1 VFRVSDTVRLQL
13 VHPEVLRGTTR
24 GNTTGTE
31 WEAHAGPLAEA
42 WRGGPQH
49 RLSQLLKGCRIE
61 PMSETQARDVGSL
74 IGQGGLVDIVDV
86 AVVEGAARRGD
97 AIVTTNRSHIEQVAG
112 VTGTSIPI
120 HDV

>member
-1 VFRVSDTVRLQL
+1 
-13 VHPEVLRGTTR
+13 
-24 GNTTGTE
+24 
-31 WEAHAGPLAEA
+31 
-42 WRGGPQH
+42 
-49 RLSQLLKGCRIE
+49 
-61 PMSETQARDVGSL
+61 MSETQARDVGSL